1 VPALLMEEQVNN
13 EAIPLEVTSKPI
25 KKRVVVQ
32 DDRDRDDY
40 DSFQDSSY
48 RRKNSSSKDSTSLES
63 KARKELL
70 TYLSNKGIDAARDV
84 QNFVIHVKLP
94 KNERH
99 GDSWRSSNVVTYT
112 SPDGEIHTSKAGVLE
127 ALKAS
132 KSRASLSQLNRA
144 DIVAAAK
151 KKYSSFIRDGL
162 PADVDTIKVLNFGV
176 IDSENNSFHTC
187 VEIYPVGYKIELNQ
201 VDRGRS
207 SQSSKLLCEI
217 VSKNNQPEFRITSV
231 SAGQTVSASSEAS
244 AWKKVILRL
253 LGIRQRVLRVH
264 FKYRS

>member
-1 VPALLMEEQVNN
+1 
-13 EAIPLEVTSKPI
+13 
-25 KKRVVVQ
+25 
-32 DDRDRDDY
+32 
-40 DSFQDSSY
+40 
-48 RRKNSSSKDSTSLES
+48 
-63 KARKELL
+63 
-70 TYLSNKGIDAARDV
+70 
-84 QNFVIHVKLP
+84 VKLP

-112 SPDGEIHTSKAGVLE
+112 SPDGEIHTSKAGVLD

-132 KSRASLSQLNRA
+132 KSRASLSQPNRA

-151 KKYSSFIRDGL
+151 KKYSSFMRDGL

-231 SAGQTVSASSEAS
+231 GGGQTVSASSEAS

-253 LGIRQRVLRVH
+253 LGIRQRVL
-264 FKYRS
+264 Y